1 MEVAFPAGLSFRTTR
16 GGCAWHRDRRQ
27 SDAGIRSQ
35 EYGRSGAH
43 AAGLEKFLRMYR
55 SVESLEVESD
65 AGRNLPHPVECQ
77 CSSSRGRPCA
87 IGDPDGLDA
96 HPSVT
101 IPIRLV
107 AGEPKTPILL
117 TMDRS
122 LTLRGSETEARS
134 KNFVV
139 KTLEREGA
147 APWITNVTVDRQEL
161 TAKIVDTSETRMSE
175 HPGVVMRDY
184 VLQARR
190 TDAADAPQSV
200 VCRISFHS

>member
-1 MEVAFPAGLSFRTTR
+1 MPGESCRIPLSVSVPLH
-16 GGCAWHRDRRQ
+16 GEEHVQ
-27 SDAGIRSQ
+27 
-35 EYGRSGAH
+35 
-43 AAGLEKFLRMYR
+43 LEILTDSKLT
-55 SVESLEVESD
+55 
-65 AGRNLPHPVECQ
+65 PT
-77 CSSSRGRPCA
+77 
-87 IGDPDGLDA
+87 
-96 HPSVT
+96 VT

-122 LTLRGSETEARS
+122 LTLRGSETGDRS

-147 APWITNVTVDRQEL
+147 APWITSVMVDRQEL
-161 TAKIVDTSETRMSE
+161 TAQIVDTSETRMSE

-200 VCRISFHS
+200 VCRISFHSQAVQPPTDFVCDVLLTGADHSLD